1 MSFWKLTHKAILKYN
16 RLEYTLYYE
25 GGYWL
30 WIMDIYFMVGSVI
43 CLKWQKVERDTSM
56 ITIEKVFAR
65 LWFFEI
71 QIL

>member
-1 MSFWKLTHKAILKYN
+1 
-16 RLEYTLYYE
+16 
-25 GGYWL
+25 
-30 WIMDIYFMVGSVI
+30 MVGSVI